1 MRIGIMLRHYEQ
13 HHGGVK
19 VYTENLLPR
28 LFRADAPHQYVLLY
42 QNPALRG
49 TYVGYPRVEEVAIPV
64 PGTVPWDQMAAAWAA
79 RRYALDLLVNLKFTA
94 PLVCR
99 AKTIFIMHGSEW
111 FTIPDAF
118 QWYDRLYHKMCVPL
132 YCRRAD
138 AIVAVSRKVK
148 QDVVAFT
155 GTPPE
160 KIVPIYNGFDPRLFR
175 PQEHPEL
182 TEEVRRQYHLPEKFL
197 LWVGQIYPPKNVE
210 RLLQAFKLIAPDIPH
225 QLVLAGEPRWRSTAV
240 WRLTESLGL
249 QDRIRFTGWVPHE
262 DLAILYHLAA
272 LFVLPSLSEGFGI
285 PLLEAMASG
294 CPVVTS
300 ETGSP
305 HEVVGDAAQLVN
317 PYDVSAIAHG
327 MAMVLSNPAL
337 RHTMIARGLAR
348 ARLFSWERCAAEML
362 ALFETVHV
370 GETPASGRP
379 VPAAD

>member
-1 MRIGIMLRHYEQ
+1 MRIGIMLRHFEQ
-13 HHGGVK
+13 HRGGVK
-19 VYTENLLPR
+19 IYTENLLPR
-28 LFRADAPHQYVLLY
+28 LFRADAQHQYVLLY

-49 TYVGYPRVEEVAIPV
+49 TFAGYPHVEEVAIPV

-79 RRYALDLLVNLKFTA
+79 KAYALDLLVNLKFTV

-99 AKTIFIMHGSEW
+99 AKTIFILHGSEW
-111 FTIPDAF
+111 FTIPEAF
-118 QWYDRLYHKMCVPL
+118 QWHDRLYHKLLVPL
-132 YCRRAD
+132 YLRRAD
-138 AIVAVSRKVK
+138 AIVTVSRQVK
-148 QDVVAFT
+148 QDVVEFT

-160 KIVPIYNGFDPRLFR
+160 KIVPIYNGFDPRVFH
-175 PQEHPEL
+175 QGHDPEF
-182 TEEVRRQYHLPEKFL
+182 TEEVRRRYHLPDKFI

-210 RLLQAFKLIAPDIPH
+210 RLLQAFKLIALDIPH
-225 QLVLAGEPRWRSTAV
+225 QLVLAGEPRWRATGV

-249 QDRIRFTGWVPHE
+249 QDRIRFTDWVPHE
-262 DLAILYHLAA
+262 HLPILYNLAD
-272 LFVLPSLSEGFGI
+272 LFVLPSLYEGFGI

-305 HEVVGDAAQLVN
+305 PEVVGDAAQLVN

-337 RHTMIARGLAR
+337 RHTMIAKGLER
-348 ARLFSWERCAAEML
+348 AKLFSWERCAAEML
-362 ALFETVHV
+362 ALFETVHT
-370 GETPASGRP
+370 GGRPAPVQP

>member
-1 MRIGIMLRHYEQ
+1 MRIGVMLRHYEQ

-19 VYTENLLPR
+19 IYTENLLPR
-28 LFRADAPHQYVLLY
+28 LLRADAKHQYVLLY

-49 TYVGYPRVEEVAIPV
+49 TYAGSPHVEEVAIPV

-79 RRYALDLLVNLKFTA
+79 KQYALDLLVNLKFTV
-94 PLVCR
+94 PLLCR

-111 FTIPDAF
+111 FTIPKTF
-118 QWYDRLYHKMCVPL
+118 QWYDRLYHKMFVRL

-138 AIVAVSRKVK
+138 AIVTVSQKVK
-148 QDVVAFT
+148 EDLVHFT
-155 GTPPE
+155 GTPPG
-160 KIVPIYNGFDPRLFR
+160 KFVPIYNGFDSNIFRQIDDRELEEYVKTTYRL
-175 PQEHPEL
+175 PD
-182 TEEVRRQYHLPEKFL
+182 KFI

-210 RLLQAFKLIAPDIPH
+210 RLLQAFAMISRDIPH
-225 QLVLAGEPRWRSTAV
+225 HLVLAGEPRWRSTEV
-240 WRLTESLGL
+240 WRLIESKGL
-249 QDRIRFTGWVPHE
+249 QDRIRFTDWVPHE
-262 DLAILYHLAA
+262 DLAVFYNLAD
-272 LFVLPSLSEGFGI
+272 LFVLPSLYEGFGI

-305 HEVVGDAAQLVN
+305 PEVVGDAAQLVN

-327 MAMVLSNPAL
+327 IAMVLSNPAL

-348 ARLFSWERCAAEML
+348 AKLFSWERCAAEML
-362 ALFETVHV
+362 ALFDVVHA
-370 GETPASGRP
+370 GETPARGLP